1 MQSEK
6 IASIFVG
13 LEEAYGT
20 YEIHKTQS
28 NGKNT
33 GKARIIRDP
42 RTSETWEGH
51 LSGEG
56 HSVGIIPINSS
67 NQVKW
72 GCIDVDQYNF
82 NHKELIDRIKD
93 LKLPLVVCRSKSGGA
108 HIFLFCKEWI
118 EAKEMQDTLNTIS
131 AGLGYSGSEIFPKQ
145 IRLNLER
152 GDIGNFL
159 NMPYYNMERGL
170 RYAIK
175 EDGTAAS
182 LEEFFKLFDDNVQTP
197 EQIQAL
203 SIDKT
208 EDTPVI
214 DGPPCLQTLCSQGF
228 PDGTRNNGLFNCG
241 VYLRKAFP
249 DTWQEE
255 LVSYNMKYMNPPL
268 PLSEVN
274 VIVRQ
279 LQRKDYAYKCS
290 DAPINEYCDKTKCLT
305 RRFGVG
311 NAVANA
317 TIANLRKYNS
327 NPPVWFMD
335 VNGEPLELDTEG
347 LMSQASFQ
355 RSCVDQLNFM
365 PPTVSKPVW
374 ENRVGS
380 LLRDMTETEGGI
392 MEASEDASIN
402 GAFYEYLEDFCR
414 NMQTAS
420 NKEEILLRRPW
431 TDEEEGNT
439 YFRLRDFE
447 NYLKRNRFFD
457 FKTHKIA
464 QRLRDINGE
473 NCPLRLKGRV
483 VRVWK
488 IPSFL
493 APDTDVPIPNFTED
507 NDVPF

>member
-1 MQSEK
+1 MNIEK
-6 IASIFVG
+6 FASIFVG
-13 LEEAYGT
+13 LEQAYGT
-20 YEIHKTQS
+20 YEIQKQQA

-33 GKARIIRDP
+33 GQARIIRDP
-42 RTSETWEGH
+42 RTLDTWKGH
-51 LSGEG
+51 LTGQG
-56 HSVGIIPINSS
+56 HSVGIIPINSE
-67 NQVKW
+67 NMCKW

-108 HIFLFCKEWI
+108 HIFLFSKEWI
-118 EAKEMQDTLNTIS
+118 SAKDMQDTLNSIS
-131 AGLGYSGSEIFPKQ
+131 AGLGFSGSEIFPKQ
-145 IRLNLER
+145 IKLNLER

-159 NMPYYNMERGL
+159 NMPYFSMERGL
-170 RYAIK
+170 RYAFN

-182 LEEFFKLFDDNVQTP
+182 LDEFIKLYEDNVQTP

-208 EDTPVI
+208 EDNPVT

-249 DTWQEE
+249 DNWQEE
-255 LVSYNMKYMNPPL
+255 IVSYNMKYMNPPL
-268 PLSEVN
+268 ALSEVN

-279 LQRKDYAYKCS
+279 LNRKDYAYKCS

-305 RRFGVG
+305 RRFGIG

-335 VNGEPLELDTEG
+335 VNGEPLELDTDA
-347 LMSQASFQ
+347 LMSQSAFQ
-355 RSCVDQLNFM
+355 RCCIDQLNFM
-365 PPTVSKPVW
+365 PPTVGRPIW
-374 ENRVGS
+374 ENRLGS

-392 MEASEDASIN
+392 MEASDDASLK

-420 NKEEILLRRPW
+420 NKEEILLRRPF
-431 TDEEEGNT
+431 TDEEEGYT

-457 FKTHKIA
+457 FKIHKIA
-464 QRLRDINGE
+464 QRLRDIQGQSAT
-473 NCPLRLKGRV
+473 LRIKGRV
-483 VRVWK
+483 VRVWQ
-488 IPSFL
+488 IPAFEV
-493 APDTDVPIPNFTED
+493 PTTDVPTPNFEVD
-507 NDVPF
+507 DVPF

>member
-1 MQSEK
+1 MNIEK
-6 IASIFVG
+6 FASIFVG

-20 YEIHKTQS
+20 YEIQKQQA
-28 NGKNT
+28 NGKST
-33 GKARIIRDP
+33 GQARIIRDP
-42 RTSETWEGH
+42 RTLDTWKGH
-51 LSGEG
+51 LTGQG
-56 HSVGIIPINSS
+56 HSVGIIPINSE
-67 NQVKW
+67 NMCKW
-72 GCIDVDQYNF
+72 GCIDIDQYNF

-108 HIFLFCKEWI
+108 HIFLFSKEWI
-118 EAKEMQDTLNTIS
+118 SAKEMQDTLNSIS
-131 AGLGYSGSEIFPKQ
+131 AGLGFSGSEIFPKQ
-145 IRLNLER
+145 IKLNLER

-159 NMPYYNMERGL
+159 NMPYFKLEKGL
-170 RYAIK
+170 RYAFK

-182 LEEFFKLFDDNVQTP
+182 LDEFIKLYEDNVQTP

-208 EDTPVI
+208 EDTPVV

-249 DTWQEE
+249 DKWQEE
-255 LVSYNMKYMNPPL
+255 IVSYNMKYMTPPL
-268 PLSEVN
+268 ALSEVN

-279 LQRKDYAYKCS
+279 LNRKDYAYKCS
-290 DAPINEYCDKTKCLT
+290 DAPINEYCDKSKCLT

-335 VNGEPLELDTEG
+335 VNGEPLELDTDA
-347 LMSQASFQ
+347 LMSQSAFQ
-355 RSCVDQLNFM
+355 RSCIDQLNFM
-365 PPTVSKPVW
+365 PPTVNRPMW
-374 ENRVGS
+374 ENRLGS

-392 MEASEDASIN
+392 MEASDDASLK

-420 NKEEILLRRPW
+420 NKEEILLRRPR
-431 TDEEEGNT
+431 TDEEEGYT

-464 QRLRDINGE
+464 QRLRDIQGE
-473 NCPLRLKGRV
+473 SATLRIKGRV
-483 VRVWK
+483 VRVWR
-488 IPSFL
+488 IPSFET
-493 APDTDVPIPNFTED
+493 PTTDVPVPDFEVD
-507 NDVPF
+507 DVPF